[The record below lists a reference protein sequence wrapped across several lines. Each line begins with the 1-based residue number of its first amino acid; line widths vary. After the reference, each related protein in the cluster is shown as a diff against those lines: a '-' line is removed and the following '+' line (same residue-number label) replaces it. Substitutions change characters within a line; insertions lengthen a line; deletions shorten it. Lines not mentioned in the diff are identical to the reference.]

1 MWLNGKER
9 EQAEEVEPKVTVPEM
24 GVECM
29 KSMNAVM
36 WSSLKTT
43 IQEIREEEM
52 SDEGDVEVLDDETG
66 EWYKVQQS
74 QEY

>member
-29 KSMNAVM
+29 KSVNPVM
-36 WSSLKTT
+36 WSTLKYA
-43 IQEIREEEM
+43 IQEICE
-52 SDEGDVEVLDDETG
+52 
-66 EWYKVQQS
+66 
-74 QEY
+74 